1 MIKTAV
7 ASRYAKALFEHLDS
21 PSVEPVRRG
30 LAGLGR
36 AYDESAAL
44 KHVLASPAF
53 RREEKIAILTD
64 LTQRLGIPAAANG
77 FLAQLVRKNRTGF
90 LPDIAA
96 AFAQLA
102 DQAKGARQVTVTS
115 ARALDA
121 KEQEALRTRLR
132 EVLKR
137 DIDLNIHTDPGL
149 LSGLRVQIGSSVV
162 DSSVRTRLTAL
173 RTALTKE

>member
-7 ASRYAKALFEHLDS
+7 ATRYAKALFELLES
-21 PSVEPVRRG
+21 SSVEPVRTG

-36 AYDESAAL
+36 AYDESVAL

-53 RREEKIAILTD
+53 RPEDKVAVLTE
-64 LTQRLGIPAAANG
+64 LSQRLGVPSIANG
-77 FLAQLVRKNRTGF
+77 FLTQLVRKNRAGF

-102 DQAKGARQVTVTS
+102 DQAKGARLVNVTS
-115 ARALDA
+115 PRVVTAH
-121 KEQEALRTRLR
+121 EQEALRTRLR
-132 EVLKR
+132 DLLRR
-137 DIDLNIHTDPGL
+137 DIDLNVQTEPGL
-149 LSGLRVQIGSSVV
+149 LSGLRIQIGSTVI
-162 DSSVRTRLTAL
+162 DSSVRTRLNAL